1 MTIEKTM
8 QVSNRVFVTA
18 IRTMWQYPME
28 FIRLFEVTQNGI
40 KLGESIKLSSK
51 FNHGHKYIWV
61 QRYIGKQ
68 YFCWLEARPD
78 TLCFFSI
85 NAYNL
90 QTGLESVLYKFDEPF
105 HGHCYLNWNMREL
118 ALVTESKEQ
127 ERIKRVHV
135 EKIPFFMNADSN
147 CSTLKERARFVCL
160 NNFHEDY
167 LCQKLPKDLLR
178 FLDIL

>member
-1 MTIEKTM
+1 MAIEKTM

-18 IRTMWQYPME
+18 IRTSNQYPME
-28 FIRLFEVTQNGI
+28 SIRLFEITQTGI
-40 KLGESIKLSSK
+40 NLGDSINLSSK
-51 FNHGHKYIWV
+51 YNHMHKYIWI
-61 QRYIGKQ
+61 QRYLGKQ

-78 TLCFFSI
+78 NTDLFLSI

-90 QTGLESVLYKFDEPF
+90 QTGKESILYDLEDIFCGD
-105 HGHCYLNWNMREL
+105 CYLNWNMREL
-118 ALVTESKEQ
+118 ALLTTDECFY
-127 ERIKRVHV
+127 KRLHI
-135 EKIPFFMNADSN
+135 EKIPFFLKADSN
-147 CSTLKERARFVCL
+147 CSSLKERARFVCL